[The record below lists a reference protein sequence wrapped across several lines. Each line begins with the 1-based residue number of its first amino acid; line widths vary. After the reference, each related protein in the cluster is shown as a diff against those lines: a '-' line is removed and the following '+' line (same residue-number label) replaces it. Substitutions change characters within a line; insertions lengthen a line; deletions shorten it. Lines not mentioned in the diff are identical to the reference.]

1 MNIIYSIKKVLPKR
15 ILVLRNQIKF
25 LILYLYEFFCY
36 YHFNI
41 KSFKNEY
48 INNKNQLKKIK
59 FVSSR
64 AFFNIFCDRYF
75 QEESLKVCSPKRNIY
90 YIPSDALE
98 IFINKILPK
107 VEKKFTLVVGNS
119 DRSINL
125 KIRNINYLLNNK
137 YLIHVYCQ
145 NLEFKHK
152 KVSYLPI
159 GMDFH
164 SRFSLNRRGDG
175 KILPKKFEK
184 IFIKILKSKS
194 KKSNRIYCNFHFR
207 LNKARKNCF
216 EKIPKKLCKFQN
228 IKISQE
234 NTWKE
239 IKKYNFIACPDGNGY
254 DTHRFWEAVILGS
267 IPIVLKKHK
276 LIDLYKN
283 FPILAINRWEDI
295 NEKLLKT
302 TYSNIKKTKYNYNLL
317 LLKYWINLISKNKS
331 RKLKK
336 ISYSDFIKLI

>member
-1 MNIIYSIKKVLPKR
+1 MNIKDKIKKNLPKR
-15 ILVLRNQIKF
+15 ILILRNQIKICF
-25 LILYLYEFFCY
+25 FYLYELCFY

-41 KSFKNEY
+41 KLLINEY
-48 INNKNQLKKIK
+48 NKNKKQLKKIK

-64 AFFNIFCDRYF
+64 GFFNNFCNRFF
-75 QEESLKVCSPKRNIY
+75 QEESLKICSSKNNIFY
-90 YIPSDALE
+90 TPSDALE
-98 IFINKILPK
+98 IFIDKILPK
-107 VEKKFTLVVGNS
+107 LKDKFTVIVGNS

-125 KIRNINYLLNNK
+125 EIKNINNLLSNK
-137 YLIHVYCQ
+137 YLIQMYCQ

-152 KVSYLPI
+152 KASYLPI
-159 GMDFH
+159 GIDFH
-164 SRFSLNRRGDG
+164 SRFSFNRRGSG
-175 KILPKKFEK
+175 KILPKKFEQ
-184 IFIKILKSKS
+184 IFIKILKSNPIR
-194 KKSNRIYCNFHFR
+194 SNKIYCNFHFR

-302 TYSNIKKTKYNYNLL
+302 TYSKIKKTKYNYNLL